1 MLLYILIISIATV
14 IIILA
19 NFFASGNLELNN
31 LMWLSIDTVVGVI
44 AVIAW
49 DGFMA
54 FLIRRLLPMSWFA
67 PGKKLFQVSKKE
79 RKFYL
84 DIKIKAWKDRIPEL
98 GGFTSF
104 HKNELSSSN
113 DIEYLKRFIIES
125 NYGVIIHIENA
136 ILGFLIF
143 LIPLC
148 NAPSIWIPIFAVN
161 FVLSLL
167 PVFVLRYVTYTLN
180 RLYDKQ
186 LKQQKRE
193 LSH

>member
-1 MLLYILIISIATV
+1 MLLYILVILVATV

-19 NFFASGNLELNN
+19 NFFASGDLAVNN
-31 LMWLSIDTVVGVI
+31 LLWLSIDTVVGVI
-44 AVIAW
+44 AIIAW
-49 DGFMA
+49 DGLMA
-54 FLIRRLLPMSWFA
+54 FLIRRVLPMSWFT

-84 DIKIKAWKDRIPEL
+84 GIKIKAWKDKVPEL

-113 DIEYLKRFIIES
+113 DVEYLRRFIIES
-125 NYGVIIHIENA
+125 NYGVIIHLENA
-136 ILGFLIF
+136 ILGFLIL

-148 NAPSIWIPIFAVN
+148 KAPSIWIPIFAVN
-161 FVLSLL
+161 FVLSML

-180 RLYDKQ
+180 RLYEKQ
-186 LKQQKRE
+186 IKQKN
-193 LSH
+193 